1 MNRSATKRRARA
13 TRPPIDKIDVRR
25 RQLAGAA
32 LKTLAK
38 LGYAKTS
45 LREIAQRSP
54 FSHGSLHYYFEDKVD
69 LITCCVKQYKAD
81 CVQRYDEIVV
91 SAKTAKQLCD
101 GFAAG
106 MARTLADDAP
116 MHRLWYDLRNQ
127 SLFEAAF
134 RADVFEID
142 QSLERMIWRIVS
154 QYAELGGASVTVA
167 PSAAYAIFD
176 GLFQQ
181 ALLRHVAG
189 EKTAANE
196 LEAGVAKVLAGLV
209 TRIP

>member
-154 QYAELGGASVTVA
+154 QYAELAGASVTVA